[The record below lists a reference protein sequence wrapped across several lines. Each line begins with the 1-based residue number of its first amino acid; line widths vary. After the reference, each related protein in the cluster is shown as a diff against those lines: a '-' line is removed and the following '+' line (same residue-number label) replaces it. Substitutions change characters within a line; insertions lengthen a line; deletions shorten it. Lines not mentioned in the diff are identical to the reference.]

1 MDANILDLIRS
12 NDHLTVSRL
21 ITHIENDKKIS
32 NSVLEEIY
40 KYGKDALRIGITGPP
55 GCGKSTLTDQLIKQ
69 ILNDGQS
76 VGVVAVDPTSPF
88 TGGALLGDR
97 VRMNNYIWNDDVY
110 IRSLGSQDSR
120 GGLATKAQYIGDVI
134 AASKKNVIIY
144 ETVGV
149 GQGEYDV
156 SNAVDLTIVTL
167 VPEAGDEIQLMKAGI
182 IEVADIFVI
191 NKSDRDG
198 ADRIYQSLKTMLHSF
213 SDNKTLTPPVFST
226 CANTNKGI
234 EELYM
239 GMKNHIDILKGSGFF
254 NKKRLDR
261 HRKRVLDII
270 KNNLIK
276 EFWTKEK
283 IDLLNTKV
291 NNIKSLK
298 VSPYKLAKDIS
309 GV

>member
-144 ETVGV
+144 V
-149 GQGEYDV
+149 Q
-156 SNAVDLTIVTL
+156 
-167 VPEAGDEIQLMKAGI
+167 
-182 IEVADIFVI
+182 
-191 NKSDRDG
+191 R
-198 ADRIYQSLKTMLHSF
+198 
-213 SDNKTLTPPVFST
+213 
-226 CANTNKGI
+226 
-234 EELYM
+234 
-239 GMKNHIDILKGSGFF
+239 
-254 NKKRLDR
+254 
-261 HRKRVLDII
+261 
-270 KNNLIK
+270 
-276 EFWTKEK
+276 
-283 IDLLNTKV
+283 
-291 NNIKSLK
+291 
-298 VSPYKLAKDIS
+298 S
-309 GV
+309 GVMVVFVNL